1 MAATAASRAGGRRS
15 ACPVQVGGR
24 VDIEQHAWIIH
35 LDQAQT
41 RLPEQSPRAL
51 VRVQQRQ
58 PRQQVRAESH
68 GMAAPSPMRRRR
80 HRRMLQRIQHARHAG
95 VTNPGHVRQR
105 HQHRARRV
113 GQGQQMPRRRGQAG
127 PHALARRIRLDH
139 PAIFRPQ
146 QRRQRRVARRTTATT
161 LSTAARSRRA
171 LATATHGPCGKG
183 ASSLSAPAARRSASP
198 APPPAGCRH
207 SGTPG
212 RGRH

>member
-113 GQGQQMPRRRGQAG
+113 GQASRCRA
-127 PHALARRIRLDH
+127 A
-139 PAIFRPQ
+139 
-146 QRRQRRVARRTTATT
+146 VARLVPMPSPAGSASITRQSSVRSSAASAALPGRTTATT

-198 APPPAGCRH
+198 ARRQQDAG
-207 SGTPG
+207 T
-212 RGRH
+212 RGRQVG